1 MYDWRRFAKFLHS
14 NSGKVR
20 DDNEKLGGGRKKS
33 LVTTYVARKGPKVRG
48 PDKKNSGC

>member
-20 DDNEKLGGGRKKS
+20 DDNEKLGGGEKKKPS
-33 LVTTYVARKGPKVRG
+33 DHIRGPKG
-48 PDKKNSGC
+48 TEG